1 MDMGFFSFQVFR
13 TLHHA
18 NAPVLLGTFTWT
30 WGLVFSGF
38 LHTTSSRCSSFSW
51 DIYMDMGVVF
61 LWVFRTLHHAD
72 ALDFLWTFTWTPGL
86 FFGGF
91 PHSTE
96 TCTSFLPVCDIFV
109 YDTYPWNYLS
119 TSCRCSGFSQD
130 IYLDTRVVF
139 FSGFSH
145 ISGTSTASLHIVSLF
160 YFEYLAMR
168 LCVYILQML
177 WKFCIFAGHLPG
189 HHGCFLFWFS
199 THPQNMY
206 CIFTCVWHIYC
217 LCTSCRCTRNFA
229 FSWEIYLDNRVVFF
243 GRFLCIPKTCIKW
256 CPTNSQ

>member
-1 MDMGFFSFQVFR
+1 MQMLRLSLGHLPRHGGWFFRGFC
-13 TLHHA
+13 TLHHPY
-18 NAPVLLGTFTWT
+18 APAFLGTFTWK
-30 WGLVFSGF
+30 WGLFFFGLSAHYTMQMLWIFFGHLPGHQGCF
-38 LHTTSSRCSSFSW
+38 L
-51 DIYMDMGVVF
+51 G
-61 LWVFRTLHHAD
+61 VFRTVLRHVLHFYLCVTH
-72 ALDFLWTFTWTPGL
+72 L
-86 FFGGF
+86 FMTLT
-91 PHSTE
+91 HE
-96 TCTSFLPVCDIFV
+96 
-109 YDTYPWNYLS
+109 NYLS
-119 TSCRCSGFSQD
+119 TSCRCSWFSQD

-145 ISGTSTASLHIVSLF
+145 ISGTCTASLHIVSLF

-206 CIFTCVWHIYC
+206 CIFTYVWHIYC
-217 LCTSCRCTRNFA
+217 LCTSCRCTCNFA
-229 FSWEIYLDNRVVFF
+229 FSWEIDLDNRVVFF
-243 GRFLCIPKTCIKW
+243 GGFLRIPRTCIKW